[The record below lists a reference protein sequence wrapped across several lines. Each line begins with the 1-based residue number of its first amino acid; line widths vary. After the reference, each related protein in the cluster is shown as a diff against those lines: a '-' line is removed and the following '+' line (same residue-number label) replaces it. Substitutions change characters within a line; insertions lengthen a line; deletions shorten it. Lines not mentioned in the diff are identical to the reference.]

1 MSNLGVATYNNT
13 EILGIKSIEVV
24 TSSNGNTGV
33 IFYNE
38 DKETIGTIG
47 FTERQSNRL
56 LLNFKD
62 TIKQVNVSGCVI
74 CFGDIGHCE
83 IKGPV
88 YLGEGNIA
96 IKGCKKEDFE
106 ISKTNKFIAEGIVK
120 DGRYDDS
127 IINICGNI
135 ESLISRSDRVRSD
148 ILYNI
153 NNVNKIILNGRLYA
167 ALTKSNSISLNKG
180 TTDYFYMTPLNLR
193 IIENKKNDNYI
204 IYPRTILINCNNK
217 KFMSYTLRYLK
228 HYMGNVGVVEENN
241 DSIVIENLNFDN
253 NTWMN
258 EYNYA
263 CNIFYY
269 LEEIYLK
276 THLNNG
282 WFYSNNVVFKVIIS
296 KSDLMES
303 DLLLNKKHIGKTE
316 KNKIVDS
323 FIYALR
329 NKVYERYIKG
339 KAVGSNELNCE
350 ATKLGFEIKL

>member
-13 EILGIKSIEVV
+13 KILGIKSIEVV

-83 IKGPV
+83 IKGR
-88 YLGEGNIA
+88 
-96 IKGCKKEDFE
+96 K
-106 ISKTNKFIAEGIVK
+106 
-120 DGRYDDS
+120 YDDS

-148 ILYNI
+148 ILYNVNNV

-167 ALTKSNSISLNKG
+167 ALTESNSISLNKG